1 MTLNNKLSIY
11 FYLQNVVLSCYV
23 IMFLDQEDIVLVCN
37 WGCWLVHK

>member
-1 MTLNNKLSIY
+1 MISNNKLSID

-23 IMFLDQEDIVLVCN
+23 MVLLDQEDIVLVCH